1 MSQGKSP
8 ARPQNEP
15 ETKMTESREFRQ
27 MLEKRERELFA
38 LSDGRIQQLSVQIR
52 EKDSLVTELKD
63 KVTQLQNDLKI
74 FSRIPKQMKW
84 TKQVSR
90 KSKFWRKR

>member
-38 LSDGRIQQLSVQIR
+38 LSDGRIQQLSVQVSFVLIGGVIQH
-52 EKDSLVTELKD
+52 EP
-63 KVTQLQNDLKI
+63 LQ
-74 FSRIPKQMKW
+74 KQRLGFKGI
-84 TKQVSR
+84 
-90 KSKFWRKR
+90 